1 MTLVVALLCFSI
13 GVVVQSLVIWVATKI
28 VRLICTFRQALVIS
42 VVCNLLVFIPVVG
55 ILVSLITFF
64 VLLSKWLDAD
74 AMDSALVALI
84 AVGLQF
90 VIGFALA

>member
-1 MTLVVALLCFSI
+1 MNLVAALLCFSI

-28 VRLICTFRQALVIS
+28 VQLICTFRQALLIS
-42 VVCNLLVFIPVVG
+42 IICNLLVFIPLVG

-74 AMDSALVALI
+74 AMDSALVALV

-90 VIGFALA
+90 TIGFALA

>member
-1 MTLVVALLCFSI
+1 MHLIAALLCFSI
-13 GVVVQSLVIWVATKI
+13 GVIVQSLVIWLATKI
-28 VRLICTFRQALVIS
+28 VRLICTFRQALLIS
-42 VVCNLLVFIPVVG
+42 VICNLLVLIPVVG

-74 AMDSALVALI
+74 AMDSALVALV